1 LPNTTKGAIGEGLSL
16 VDNMLQG
23 RIPVDFQVPVRIP
36 GTVAFTR
43 VDWQFRPIGNWSMV
57 INVEAKFGTSGLT
70 GAQRLAS
77 QLLPN
82 YEVNY
87 YTYSW
92 ISRCGTALGTGLGYG
107 LAGQLG
113 DK

>member
-1 LPNTTKGAIGEGLSL
+1 
-16 VDNMLQG
+16 
-23 RIPVDFQVPVRIP
+23 
-36 GTVAFTR
+36 
-43 VDWQFRPIGNWSMV
+43 MV